1 MYVRVPCYR
10 FYLKHH
16 FINILCEMTG
26 NGSLLVIRMHSI
38 ENTQC
43 HLSRINLFSKS
54 KLSIFFC

>member
-1 MYVRVPCYR
+1 MYVRIPCYR

-38 ENTQC
+38 ENT
-43 HLSRINLFSKS
+43 
-54 KLSIFFC
+54 